1 MFFNSKDIIGVPTS
15 LGLGASPSYVP
26 VTSPIGDAT
35 NAWAL
40 YDLYGNGNN
49 IVQLYASGSSPTTKD
64 FTYSELTGSTYTN
77 WASGQVQVAKM
88 YDQKGGA
95 DLAVSSYST
104 APYYDASDNTLDVRT
119 FQYFGHQ
126 MFTNGNTAV
135 SNAYSN
141 NDTTSVTLAMSLAT
155 GEQGFGNT
163 KRSLFGLKESHQ
175 YTSHFNVDHRYLVT
189 GGGDTYN
196 PVLGMSMK
204 ADSMGAVDEFSTT
217 SQYSNDL
224 VTICGITRNEQVSG
238 IVRTGIDMTK
248 NSTEILN
255 TTNDVLSSTMT
266 NDRFYLGN
274 GAVFKTSVMM
284 AFNKELTTS
293 EQSALH
299 TDLSSNY

>member
-1 MFFNSKDIIGVPTS
+1 MLFNSKDIIGVPTS

-49 IVQLYASGSSPTTKD
+49 IVQLYDSNSSPTTKD
-64 FTYSELTGSTYTN
+64 FTYSELTGSTYSN
-77 WASGQVQVAKM
+77 WVSGQALVTKI

-95 DLAVSSYST
+95 DFLTSSYT
-104 APYYDASDNTLDVRT
+104 VAPYYDSSDNTLDVRV
-119 FQYFGHQ
+119 FQYYGMQ
-126 MFTNGNTAV
+126 MATNGNTAV

-141 NDTTSVTLAMSLAT
+141 NDTTSVTLVMSLAN
-155 GEQGFGNT
+155 GEQNFGNS
-163 KRSLFGLKESHQ
+163 KRTLFGLKESHQ
-175 YTSHFNVDHRYLVT
+175 YTSHYNVDHRYLVT
-189 GGGDTYN
+189 GNNTYN

-204 ADSMGAVDEFSTT
+204 SDSMGAVDE
-217 SQYSNDL
+217 YSNTPQWQSEMYT
-224 VTICGITRNEQVSG
+224 VCGITRNEQVSG

-255 TTNDVLSSTMT
+255 TTNDVLSTTMT
-266 NDRFYLGN
+266 NDRFYFGN

-284 AFNKELTTS
+284 SFDKELTTS

>member
-1 MFFNSKDIIGVPTS
+1 MLFNTKDIIGLPTS

-35 NAWAL
+35 NAWSL

-49 IVQLYASGSSPTTKD
+49 IVQLYCSSSSPTTKD
-64 FTYSELTGSTYTN
+64 FTYSELTGSTYSN
-77 WASGQVQVAKM
+77 WVSGQALVTKI

-95 DLAVSSYST
+95 DFLISTYSV
-104 APYYDASDNTLDVRT
+104 APYYDASDNTIDVRV
-119 FQYFGHQ
+119 FQYYGMQ
-126 MFTNGNTAV
+126 MATNGNTAV

-141 NDTTSVTLAMSLAT
+141 NDTTSVTLVMSLAT
-155 GEQGFGNT
+155 GEQSFGNAT
-163 KRSLFGLKESHQ
+163 RSLFGLKEAHM
-175 YTSHFNVDHRYLVT
+175 YTSHYNVDHRYMVT
-189 GGGDTYN
+189 GGGDLHN
-196 PVLGMSMK
+196 PVLGMSMRT
-204 ADSMGAVDEFSTT
+204 DGYGAVDEFSTT
-217 SQYSNDL
+217 SQYSNNL
-224 VTICGITRNEQVSG
+224 MTVCGITRNEQVSG

-255 TTNDVLSSTMT
+255 TTNDNLGTTMT
-266 NDRFYLGN
+266 NDRFYFGN
-274 GAVFKTSVMM
+274 GGVFKTSVMM

>member
-1 MFFNSKDIIGVPTS
+1 MPNFQKKFSNFWHYSTSTESVVPS
-15 LGLGASPSYVP
+15 VSN
-26 VTSPIGDAT
+26 DAT

-49 IVQLYASGSSPTTKD
+49 IVELYCSSSSPTTKD
-64 FTYSELTGSTYTN
+64 FTYSELTSSTYTN
-77 WASGQVQVAKM
+77 WASGQVQVSKI

-95 DLAVSSYST
+95 DFGVSSYSI
-104 APYYDASDNTLDVRT
+104 APYYDASDNTLDLRV
-119 FQYFGHQ
+119 FQYYGMQ
-126 MFTNGNTAV
+126 MATDGNTAV

-141 NDTTSVTLAMSLAT
+141 NDTTSVTLVMSLAN
-155 GEQGFGNT
+155 GQQNFGNT
-163 KRSLFGLKESHQ
+163 KRTLFGLKESHQ

-189 GGGDTYN
+189 GNNTYA
-196 PVLGMSMK
+196 PLLGMSMK
-204 ADSMGAVDEFSTT
+204 TDGYGGVDE
-217 SQYSNDL
+217 YSNTAQWSDSGDMYT
-224 VTICGITRNEQVSG
+224 VCGITRNEQVSG

-255 TTNDVLSSTMT
+255 TTNDVLSTTMT

-284 AFNKELTTS
+284 AFDKELTTS